1 MKQKTHGYIF
11 ITAFFL
17 SVVFF
22 NCTPSTQ
29 QYDLVVKN
37 GTIID
42 GTGEAGFIS
51 DIGIQGKRIAKI
63 GKIRDSQAL
72 NVIDAT
78 GLIVAPGFIDVHTHC
93 DRGIAEVPT
102 VDNYIYQG
110 VTTVIGGNCGGHQYP
125 LESLFQKMEEKGM
138 TPNFG
143 SLVGHNTIRLEVM
156 EYKMEAPSSEEMQKM
171 KGLITQ
177 EMKAGGLGLSTGLAY
192 LPGTYAK
199 TDEVV
204 ELASA
209 VSPFEGVYATH
220 LRDQAEHITDSVEE
234 AIKIGEENGLT
245 VQLSHIKLTRE
256 SVWGQIERIVDPV
269 EAAHARGVKVYLD
282 QYPYTAA
289 STGFTSSFPSW
300 VYEGGSDK
308 FMQRLEDKETYQKI
322 KSHIIQ
328 ERLTSIKGIDKLET
342 IYIARCRA
350 NPEYQGKNLKEIL
363 ASQGKELTPANGA
376 ELIIDIQRN
385 GGASAIFF
393 VMDEPDVQALMRL
406 PYNMH
411 GSDGGVVSF
420 GRGVPHPRNYGTFPR
435 VISRYVKELGVLPLE
450 EAIRKMTSLPA
461 EAFQLED
468 RGVLK
473 EGMFADVVIFDF
485 ENVKDNATFKEPHQ
499 YSQGFDHIVIN
510 GTRVLENGKH
520 NGSLPGMILYGS
532 GKVKGEEK

>member
-1 MKQKTHGYIF
+1 MSVL
-11 ITAFFL
+11 FF
-17 SVVFF
+17 S
-22 NCTPSTQ
+22 CSPSTQ
-29 QYDLVVKN
+29 HYDIVVKN

-42 GTGEAGFIS
+42 GTGEVGFVG
-51 DIGIQGKRIAKI
+51 DIGIQGKRITKI
-63 GKIRDSQAL
+63 GKIRESQATH
-72 NVIDAT
+72 VIDAA

-93 DRGIAEVPT
+93 DRGITEIPT
-102 VDNYIYQG
+102 VDNYVYQG

-125 LESLFQKMEEKGM
+125 LESLFQKIEEKGI

-143 SLVGHNTIRLEVM
+143 SLVGHNTIRSEVM

-171 KGLITQ
+171 KDLLTQ

-209 VSPFEGVYATH
+209 VSPFDGVYATH
-220 LRDQAEHITDSVEE
+220 LRDQAEHIIDSIEE

-245 VQLSHIKLTRE
+245 IQLSHIKLTRE

-269 EAAHARGVKVYLD
+269 EAAHARGIKVYLD

-308 FMQRLEDKETYQKI
+308 FMRRLEDKETYQKI

-363 ASQGKELTPANGA
+363 ASQSKELTPANGA

-406 PYNMH
+406 SYNMH

-420 GRGVPHPRNYGTFPR
+420 GKGVPHPRNYGTFPR
-435 VISRYVKELGVLPLE
+435 VISRYVKELGVLTLE

-461 EAFQLED
+461 EAFQLEG

-485 ENVKDNATFKEPHQ
+485 KNVRDNATFKDPHQ
-499 YSQGFDHIVIN
+499 YSQGFEHIIIN
-510 GTRVLENGKH
+510 GSLVLENGKH
-520 NGSLPGMILYGS
+520 NGSLPGMILYGR
-532 GKVKGEEK
+532 GKHKGEKSDRKG